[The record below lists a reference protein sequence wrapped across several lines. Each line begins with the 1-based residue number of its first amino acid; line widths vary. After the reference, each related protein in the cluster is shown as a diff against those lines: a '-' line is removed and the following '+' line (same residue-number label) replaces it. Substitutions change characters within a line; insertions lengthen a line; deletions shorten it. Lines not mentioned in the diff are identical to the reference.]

1 MTDSLIFYGHASF
14 GLSLGEH
21 KILVDPFFLNN
32 PANSIDPSDLAADYI
47 LISHAHHDHIEDV
60 YSIAERTGALCIAVV
75 EITKQLAKQ
84 GLNTHGQHIGGG
96 YHHPFGYLKLTQAAH
111 GSGFPDGSYG
121 GDPAGLLLTTLQ
133 GKKIYFAAD
142 TGLFGDMRLIG
153 DEGIDVAALP
163 IGDNFTMGPD
173 DALKAVKLLEPKEVI
188 PFHYNTWDTIQQ
200 DAPAWAKRVEKE
212 SQAKVH
218 LLEAGDSLA
227 L

>member
-1 MTDSLIFYGHASF
+1 MPDSLIFYGHASF

-21 KILVDPFFLNN
+21 TILVDPFFLNN
-32 PANSIDPSDLAADYI
+32 PATSIDPGDLSADFI

-60 YSIAERTGALCIAVV
+60 YSIAERTGALCISVV
-75 EITKQLAKQ
+75 EITKQLSKK

-121 GDPAGLLLTTLQ
+121 GDPSGLLITTLQ

-153 DEGIDVAALP
+153 DEGIDIAALP

-200 DAPAWAKRVEKE
+200 DAPAWAKRVEEE

-218 LLEAGDSLA
+218 LLKAGDSLA
-227 L
+227 I